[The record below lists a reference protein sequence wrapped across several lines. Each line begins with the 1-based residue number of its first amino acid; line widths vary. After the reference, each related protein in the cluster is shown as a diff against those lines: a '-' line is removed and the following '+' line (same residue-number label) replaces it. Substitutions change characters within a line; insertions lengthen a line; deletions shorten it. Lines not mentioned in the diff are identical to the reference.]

1 MKQIKVLFV
10 CMGNICRSPTA
21 HGVFQ
26 SLVDKAGLSEQIIVD
41 SAGTINYHVGDSPD
55 PRSSQTALQR
65 GIDLSS
71 QRARQVSATDYQ
83 EQDYILAMDFD
94 NLKNLQRDCPESL
107 QNKLQLLL
115 NFHPDE
121 YLDQVPDP
129 YYGGDSGFDKVF
141 DMVEI
146 ACTNLLKHIQTNDL

>member
-1 MKQIKVLFV
+1 MKQVKVLFV